1 MALNNIH
8 IGTSGWSYKKWI
20 DLFYPKSLKPAEYLQ
35 YYLQYFDTTEINTT
49 FYHTP
54 RVSSAENWAAAVPS
68 HFTFCAKMNRYITQM
83 KKLRDPEEPLERF
96 FTAIAPLQPK
106 SGPVLI
112 QLPPSLRFNYDV
124 TEYFYSVLRRDYNQ
138 YNYALEARNTSWFEE
153 DSLNLMAKY
162 NIAFVISQ
170 SGNVFPYAEFVT
182 ATNIYVRFHG
192 PAALYA
198 SPYSPEMLDSYANKF
213 VHWMKEGHIIW
224 AYFNNDINGYAV
236 QDAQLLKEIINKKIN
251 ATNR

>member
-1 MALNNIH
+1 MTLDNIH
-8 IGTSGWSYKKWI
+8 IGTSGWSYKKWVDI
-20 DLFYPKSLKPAEYLQ
+20 FYPKNLKPTEYLQ
-35 YYLQYFDTTEINTT
+35 YYAQYFNTTEINTT

-54 RVSSAENWAAAVPS
+54 RVSSAENWAKMVPPG
-68 HFTFCAKMNRYITQM
+68 FTFCAKMNRYITQM
-83 KKLRDPEEPLERF
+83 KKLREPEEPLQRF
-96 FTAIAPLQPK
+96 FTAIEPLQLV

-124 TEYFYSVLRRDYNQ
+124 TEYFYSVLKKEYNQ
-138 YNYALEARNTSWFEE
+138 YDFALEARHTSWFDN

-162 NIAFVISQ
+162 DIAFVISQ

-198 SPYSPEMLDSYANKF
+198 SPYSHEMLNSYADKF
-213 VHWMKEGHIIW
+213 VHWIKEGHVIW
-224 AYFNNDINGYAV
+224 AYFNNDVHGYAV
-236 QDAQLLKEIINKKIN
+236 QDARQLKEILNNK
-251 ATNR
+251 

>member
-20 DLFYPKSLKPAEYLQ
+20 DLFYPKNLKPTEYLQ
-35 YYLQYFDTTEINTT
+35 YYAQYFDTTEINTT

-54 RVSSAENWAAAVPS
+54 RISSTENWAKQVPPG
-68 HFTFCAKMNRYITQM
+68 FTFCLKMNRYITQL
-83 KKLRDPEEPLERF
+83 KRLKEPEEPLQRF
-96 FTAIAPLQPK
+96 FTAIEPLQPV

-112 QLPPSLRFNYDV
+112 QLPPSLHFNYEV
-124 TEYFYSVLRRDYNQ
+124 TEYFYSVLRKEYNQ
-138 YNYALEARNTSWFEE
+138 YQFALEARHTSWF
-153 DSLNLMAKY
+153 DNDCLNLMAKY

-182 ATNIYVRFHG
+182 DTNIYVRFHG

-198 SPYSPEMLDSYANKF
+198 SPYSYEMLDSYAEKF
-213 VHWMKEGHIIW
+213 VNWLKEGHVIW
-224 AYFNNDINGYAV
+224 AYFNNDVNGYAV
-236 QDAQLLKEIINKKIN
+236 HDAQLLKEIVYKKL
-251 ATNR
+251 